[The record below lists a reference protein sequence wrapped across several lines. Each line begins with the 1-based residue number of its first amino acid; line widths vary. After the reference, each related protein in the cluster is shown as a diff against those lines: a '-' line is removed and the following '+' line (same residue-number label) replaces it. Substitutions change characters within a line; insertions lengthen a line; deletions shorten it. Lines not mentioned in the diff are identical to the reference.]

1 MSALES
7 RISTAGEAPMLD
19 SLDYT
24 LSASNTSVV
33 DRRQH
38 IRAFPTSASTLNP
51 ANNRSCRIRLGGDDF
66 IDSSSIRLMYT
77 ITEKGG
83 AILTPTGGPWCM
95 WASVRLMSNGVLLD
109 DLPSY
114 GRFHEQY
121 GWNQLSS
128 TAVRRG
134 RRLRFRRKRG
144 Y

>member
-1 MSALES
+1 
-7 RISTAGEAPMLD
+7 MLD
-19 SLDYT
+19 SLDNT

-66 IDSSSIRLMYT
+66 VDSSSIRLMYT
-77 ITEKGG
+77 ITEKGN

-109 DLPSY
+109 DLPS
-114 GRFHEQY
+114 
-121 GWNQLSS
+121 
-128 TAVRRG
+128 
-134 RRLRFRRKRG
+134 
-144 Y
+144 